1 MQITDIAEAEFADNS
16 INAVVD
22 GESMILVYSEEACDG
37 SPYPVSG
44 WVIAGDS
51 DRHVIPSDM
60 IEEWADYDG
69 DLGDHFTDAGIE
81 DYRIE
86 IMEEERKAAAHDA
99 KVQRKKVRVNRTLRK
114 DHLIQNYKNLTG
126 VDLSGVKITIPELN
140 KKINAEQSRRT
151 MEAMSAFL
159 KNL

>member
-1 MQITDIAEAEFADNS
+1 MNDITDAEFSDNS
-16 INAVVD
+16 ISAVVD

-69 DLGDHFTDAGIE
+69 DLGDHLTDAGIE

-86 IMEEERKAAAHDA
+86 IMEEERRTAAEEVKA
-99 KVQRKKVRVNRTLRK
+99 VRRKARLARIARKERLLR
-114 DHLIQNYKNLTG
+114 NYENLTG
-126 VDLSGVKITIPELN
+126 IDLNDTKITIPQLV
-140 KKINAEQSRRT
+140 KKINQEQSRRT
-151 MEAMSAFL
+151 LESMAKFL

>member
-1 MQITDIAEAEFADNS
+1 MNDITDAEFSDNS
-16 INAVVD
+16 ISAVVD
-22 GESMILVYSEEACDG
+22 GESMILVYSEEAFDG

-60 IEEWADYDG
+60 IESWSDYNG
-69 DLGDHFTDAGIE
+69 DLGDHLTDSGIA

-86 IMEEERKAAAHDA
+86 IMEEERRTAAEEAKA
-99 KVQRKKVRVNRTLRK
+99 VRRKARLARIARKERLLR
-114 DHLIQNYKNLTG
+114 NYENLTG
-126 VDLSGVKITIPELN
+126 IDLSDTKITIPHLV
-140 KKINAEQSRRT
+140 KKINQEHSRRT
-151 MEAMSAFL
+151 LESMAKFL

>member
-1 MQITDIAEAEFADNS
+1 
-16 INAVVD
+16 
-22 GESMILVYSEEACDG
+22 MILVYSEEACDG

-69 DLGDHFTDAGIE
+69 DLGDHLTDAGIE

-86 IMEEERKAAAHDA
+86 IMEEERRTAAEEVKA
-99 KVQRKKVRVNRTLRK
+99 VRRKARLARIARKERLLR
-114 DHLIQNYKNLTG
+114 NYENLTG
-126 VDLSGVKITIPELN
+126 IDLNDTKITIPQLV
-140 KKINAEQSRRT
+140 KKINQEQSRRT
-151 MEAMSAFL
+151 LESMAKFL